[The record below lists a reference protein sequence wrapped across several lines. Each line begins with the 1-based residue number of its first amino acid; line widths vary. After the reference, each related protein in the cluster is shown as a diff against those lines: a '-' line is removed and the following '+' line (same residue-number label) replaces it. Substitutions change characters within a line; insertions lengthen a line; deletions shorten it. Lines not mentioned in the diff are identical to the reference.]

1 MATVKQLTALLEK
14 AGVAIP
20 KQANKGELQR
30 LCEALG
36 NVDEAYVTPMGPE
49 VEEELYEPY
58 FGAFVQHKTDGTYGR
73 FYGVSPGRWSLYN
86 VFGTDDAPNNGFVS
100 GREEREVELKTLK
113 PADEHH
119 MALMHMRQT
128 IVETWHKDRSAQ
140 HKPNESGPE
149 WAFDALV

>member
-20 KQANKGELQR
+20 KQAKKGELQR

-36 NVDEAYVTPMGPE
+36 NVDEAYVTPLAPV
-49 VEEELYEPY
+49 VEEEVYAPM
-58 FGAFVQHKTDGTYGR
+58 FGDFVMHEDGTYGR
-73 FYGVSPGRWSLYN
+73 VWDHAGDQTYGYSP
-86 VFGTDDAPNNGFVS
+86 FGKLGLPNYFD
-100 GREEREVELKTLK
+100 GREERFAEHFRIE

-140 HKPNESGPE
+140 HKPNESGPA